1 MTYLVNNLP
10 QILMLLGQHLWMTV
24 VTLVIALAI
33 ALPLGV
39 LLARVRWLRTPVLGV
54 LNLLYTIPSLSL
66 FVLLIPLFGL
76 GMVPAIIALVVYT
89 QFILVRNWVLG
100 LTSIDPGILEAARGM
115 GMNPWQ
121 RFWQIEF
128 PLALPLLIAG
138 IRLAVLTTIGIG
150 TVAAFINAGGL
161 GKLLFEGVI
170 TNNHQKIIA
179 GGLTVTLLAIT
190 ANYGLRFF
198 ERRAESRMRDGK

>member
-10 QILMLLGQHLWMTV
+10 QILVLLGQHLWMTV
-24 VTLVIALAI
+24 ITLVIALAI

-39 LLARVRWLRTPVLGV
+39 LLVRVRWLRTPVLGV

-89 QFILVRNWVLG
+89 QFVLVRNWVLG
-100 LTSIDPGILEAARGM
+100 LTSIDPGIIEAARGM
-115 GMNPWQ
+115 GMNSWQ

-138 IRLAVLTTIGIG
+138 IRLAVLTTIGIA

-179 GGLTVTLLAIT
+179 GGLMVTLFAIT

-198 ERRAESRMRDGK
+198 ERRAESRMRDLK